1 MHSRKSLLF
10 NNGTAWIK
18 KKRSFDVTMGSYD
31 GAEVCELV
39 GLFILCGLGN
49 TYGKECIVLYRDD
62 GLVVFK
68 NISGPQAERIR
79 KDITS
84 HFKNNGLNITIQTNL
99 KIVNYLDVT
108 FNLNNGTYCP
118 YRKPNNQPLYINAKS
133 NHPPNIIK
141 QLPDSIS
148 RRISDN
154 SCNEDE
160 FNKAKTEY
168 DTALKSSGHMKTLTY
183 NKHRQTARPRR
194 TRQKNI
200 WYNPPFSNNVQTN
213 IGRTFLKLV
222 SKHFPKHHKYHS
234 LFNKNNVKVSYSC
247 MENMGSIINKHNK
260 KVLSKN
266 NNHDNND
273 CNKCKLCS
281 K

>member
-1 MHSRKSLLF
+1 MHSRNSLLL

-18 KKRSFDVTMGSYD
+18 KDNSSFDVTMGTYD

-39 GLFILCGLGN
+39 GLFTLSGLGN
-49 TYGKECIVLYRDD
+49 TYGKECIGLYRDD
-62 GLVVFK
+62 GLAVFK

-99 KIVNYLDVT
+99 KIVNYLDFA
-108 FNLNNGTYCP
+108 FNLNNGRYCP

-154 SCNEDE
+154 SCND
-160 FNKAKTEY
+160 
-168 DTALKSSGHMKTLTY
+168 
-183 NKHRQTARPRR
+183 
-194 TRQKNI
+194 
-200 WYNPPFSNNVQTN
+200 
-213 IGRTFLKLV
+213 
-222 SKHFPKHHKYHS
+222 
-234 LFNKNNVKVSYSC
+234 
-247 MENMGSIINKHNK
+247 
-260 KVLSKN
+260 
-266 NNHDNND
+266 
-273 CNKCKLCS
+273 
-281 K
+281 

>member
-1 MHSRKSLLF
+1 MNTESS
-10 NNGTAWIK
+10 
-18 KKRSFDVTMGSYD
+18 
-31 GAEVCELV
+31 CELV
-39 GLFILCGLGN
+39 GLFILSGLGN
-49 TYGKECIVLYRDD
+49 TYGKECISLYRDD
-62 GLVVFK
+62 GLAVFK

-84 HFKNNGLNITIQTNL
+84 HFKNNGLNITVHTNL

-118 YRKPNNQPLYINAKS
+118 YRKPNNQPLYINTKS

-154 SCNEDE
+154 SFIDDE

-168 DTALKSSGHMKTLTY
+168 DTALKSTENTKTLTY
-183 NKHRQTARPRR
+183 NKHRQTTRPRR
-194 TRQKNI
+194 TRQRNI
-200 WYNPPFSNNVQTN
+200 IWCNLPFSNNVQTN
-213 IGRTFLKLV
+213 IGKTFLRLI

-247 MENMGSIINKHNK
+247 TENLRSIINKHNK
-260 KVLSKN
+260 KVLSN
-266 NNHDNND
+266 NNDHDNNESL
-273 CNKCKLCS
+273 CNCRSKEKCSLNNNCLSFQGWIQDFK
-281 K
+281 